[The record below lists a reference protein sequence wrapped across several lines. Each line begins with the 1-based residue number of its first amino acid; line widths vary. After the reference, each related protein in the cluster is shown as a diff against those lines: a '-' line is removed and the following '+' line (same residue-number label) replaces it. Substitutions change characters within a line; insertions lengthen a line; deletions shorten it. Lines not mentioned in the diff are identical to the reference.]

1 MKIGMKIRRRSLML
15 LMLPLVGLAGTASAQ
30 ESLTKLTVGLGDV
43 SLTKLIFVVAADAGI
58 YKKNG
63 LDVAQYIDP
72 YAAETVARSGVQV
85 PKEFVRRADGDDV
98 AINIGGGSYLMYS
111 ATTNA
116 KTTDRVIL
124 GTTDAVSRYHI
135 MSRNEITDPSQLK
148 GKRIGYTSEGS
159 LTHMMILMYARK
171 MGWDPLWDISMMA
184 NGTGVEPMKR
194 GRVDASAADEVARVN
209 LAKAG
214 YRDLVDLNQFNI
226 PMAGSGIN
234 AERNWLKNNRDT
246 AARFMKAAV
255 EAIALVKSDRQ
266 AAFAS
271 LAKWY
276 GISDPQKQEEIY
288 KDIVKLP
295 AKPYP
300 AVEGI
305 KTAMQVYDSHEMR
318 SHKPEDF
325 FDASFVGELDKSGFI
340 EGLYKKTTASEGKP
354 E

>member
-1 MKIGMKIRRRSLML
+1 MKIGMKSRRHLSMA
-15 LMLPLVGLAGTASAQ
+15 LMLPLLGFASAASAQ
-30 ESLTKLTVGLGDV
+30 ENLTKLTVGLGDV

-58 YKKNG
+58 YRKNG

-72 YAAETVARSGVQV
+72 SAAETVARSGVQV
-85 PKEFVRRADGDDV
+85 PKEYVRRADGDDV

-116 KTTDRVIL
+116 KSTDRVIL

-135 MSRNEITDPSQLK
+135 MSRNDIADPAQLK

-159 LTHMMILMYARK
+159 LTHMMILMYAKR

-184 NGTGVEPMKR
+184 NGTGVEPMRR
-194 GRVDASAADEVARVN
+194 GRVDASAADEVARAS

-214 YRDLVDLNQFNI
+214 YRDLVDLNELNI

-234 AERNWLKNNRDT
+234 AERNWLKSNRDT

-255 EAIALVKSDRQ
+255 EAVALVKSDRQ

-276 GISDPQKQEEIY
+276 GITDPQKQEDIY

-300 AVEGI
+300 AIEGI
-305 KTAMQVYDSHEMR
+305 RTAMQVYDSHEMR
-318 SHKPEDF
+318 SHKAEDF
-325 FDASFVGELDKSGFI
+325 IDASFVSELDKSGFI
-340 EGLYKKTTASEGKP
+340 DGLYRKTTAAGGKP